1 MDRSS
6 FIFCAASLIVCLGV
20 AWIGFPLAALDEET
34 IAQANNP
41 QPAELMPMINVG
53 QGFGELPAIELMDYY
68 IENPP
73 APPVAGAAA
82 APEIKFGGC

>member
-1 MDRSS
+1 MERSS
-6 FIFCAASLIVCLGV
+6 IVFCIGSLVACLAIAVV
-20 AWIGFPLAALDEET
+20 AFPFAALDHET
-34 IAQANNP
+34 VANARTP

-53 QGFGELPAIELMDYY
+53 EGFGELPAEELMFYY

-73 APPVAGAAA
+73 APPVAGQVA